1 MHRCNGRHVTETK
14 SDEVD
19 YRALADFR
27 HALRRFTNFSQK
39 AAEDVGLTP
48 QQHQAILA
56 IKAEDSLTIGE
67 LADRLMLRP
76 HSATGL
82 ADRLV
87 RLALVERRGTAGDK
101 RRTELCVTER
111 ADELLKRLSDSH
123 RNELRKMRPLLVGL
137 LESL

>member
-1 MHRCNGRHVTETK
+1 VTETK

-27 HALRRFTNFSQK
+27 QALRRFTNFSQK

-87 RLALVERRGTAGDK
+87 RLGLVERRSAAGDK
-101 RRTELCVTER
+101 RRTALIVTSQAE
-111 ADELLKRLSDSH
+111 ELLKRLSDSH
-123 RNELRKMRPLLVGL
+123 RDELRKMRPLLVGL
-137 LESL
+137 LEKL

>member
-1 MHRCNGRHVTETK
+1 MTETK

-27 HALRRFTNFSQK
+27 QALRRFTNFSQK

-87 RLALVERRGTAGDK
+87 RLTLVERRSAAGDK
-101 RRTELCVTER
+101 RRTELVVTKQAE
-111 ADELLKRLSDSH
+111 ELLKRLSDIH
-123 RNELRKMRPLLVGL
+123 RDELRKMRPLLVGL
-137 LESL
+137 LENL

>member
-1 MHRCNGRHVTETK
+1 MTETK

-27 HALRRFTNFSQK
+27 QALRRFTNFSKK

-87 RLALVERRGTAGDK
+87 RLALVERRSAAGDK
-101 RRTELCVTER
+101 RQTELFVTEW
-111 ADELLKRLSDSH
+111 AEELLKRLSDSH
-123 RNELRKMRPLLVGL
+123 RNELRKIRPLLVEL
-137 LESL
+137 LENL